1 MIVVSDEIDINNLGD
16 LQLELDE
23 SFRSWLESEELTEH
37 YQDWLNRTQF
47 QDDREYQAL
56 LLVINQQMMSI
67 YLQRKQFGITLN
79 I

>member
-1 MIVVSDEIDINNLGD
+1 MYQMTLVQALYFHMIVVSDEIDINNLGD

-47 QDDREYQAL
+47 QDDREY
-56 LLVINQQMMSI
+56 
-67 YLQRKQFGITLN
+67 
-79 I
+79 